1 MGFSR
6 QEYWSEVPVGG
17 VIMRKQSCFLLSPRL
32 QTSVETDECLL
43 QHSIVRAMKATLKP
57 MIYIQVTFPKLKFD
71 FVIPYLK
78 SCSGSQSWLQGETQD
93 LSMTSQDLSLS
104 ASGHPH
110 LISHHDVGPVSL
122 FFHPFTGNYLELF
135 KDLVISRLR
144 DLILFATDLILF
156 ATSALLHLAISSSL
170 IRLFYYYGSSTK

>member
-1 MGFSR
+1 MLFRS
-6 QEYWSEVPVGG
+6 
-17 VIMRKQSCFLLSPRL
+17 
-32 QTSVETDECLL
+32 
-43 QHSIVRAMKATLKP
+43 
-57 MIYIQVTFPKLKFD
+57 
-71 FVIPYLK
+71 
-78 SCSGSQSWLQGETQD
+78 SGSQSWLQGETQD

-170 IRLFYYYGSSTK
+170 IRLFYYYGSSINGGQAEPSAVQMGKLKQRLLQSLRAEGPASAMEVHS